1 VSDLIR
7 HSIFYF
13 IVRVGNSVLAFVALA
28 AFTRL
33 LSPEEYG
40 AYALGMSVATV
51 TSGVLFQ

>member
-13 IVRVGNSVLAFVALA
+13 IVRVGNGVLAFVALA